1 MLDFPWFCGQSQS
14 LYQWGSCLDLI
25 ILSVSLCFGFFCFFQ
40 LVIYSI
46 ARFHCLFHVR
56 VIIVNDRRG
65 APLAVVIR
73 LSREAVLL
81 SFLPKQVL
89 HHFESM

>member
-1 MLDFPWFCGQSQS
+1 MGILP
-14 LYQWGSCLDLI
+14 GSNHI
-25 ILSVSLCFGFFCFFQ
+25 ECFIVCVFFFFFFQ
-40 LVIYSI
+40 LVFYSVS
-46 ARFHCLFHVR
+46 RFHCLFHVR

-89 HHFESM
+89 HRFESMQDFRNLYVDKRVL

>member
-1 MLDFPWFCGQSQS
+1 MGILP
-14 LYQWGSCLDLI
+14 GSNHI
-25 ILSVSLCFGFFCFFQ
+25 ECFIVFWFFCFFQ

-56 VIIVNDRRG
+56 VVVVDDRRG

-81 SFLPKQVL
+81 SFLPKLVF
-89 HHFESM
+89 HHFESMQDFHNLYVRKRVL